1 MWSVIFTF
9 AAAVA
14 VIYLS
19 YLCSKYVGK
28 TMNRSSSSTYM
39 KLVDQIVLGQDRHIA
54 VVEVGEKYLL
64 VGITAGQINILTTL
78 TKEELIPL
86 ADGQEEGKT
95 PATPEFR
102 KLLEKLNHTKKER

>member
-1 MWSVIFTF
+1 MWSVIVTF

-28 TMNRSSSSTYM
+28 TMNKSSSSTYM

-54 VVEVGEKYLL
+54 VVEVGKVSARRYHSR
-64 VGITAGQINILTTL
+64 
-78 TKEELIPL
+78 
-86 ADGQEEGKT
+86 ADQYS
-95 PATPEFR
+95 
-102 KLLEKLNHTKKER
+102 HDI